1 MTRNGL
7 NNYNNGESGTIWFE
21 FDAWNASNSIV
32 KQNHFKNKTTW
43 LTQSALSKSCS
54 LFRTTYI
61 EDIIEFFKGLLLCSK
76 LALTKKLRK
85 EIAFK
90 FFEKCGIK
98 DCEWPEKRITCGMTV
113 NDPKKG

>member
-113 NDPKKG
+113 NGLKKG